1 MYCFK
6 EDLLLT
12 DVKLV
17 NMISF
22 IYLNHRHHGLLVF
35 DAVMVLVRLRR

>member
-1 MYCFK
+1 
-6 EDLLLT
+6 
-12 DVKLV
+12 VKLV

-35 DAVMVLVRLRR
+35 DAVMVLVRLRRWSIVGEEEVG